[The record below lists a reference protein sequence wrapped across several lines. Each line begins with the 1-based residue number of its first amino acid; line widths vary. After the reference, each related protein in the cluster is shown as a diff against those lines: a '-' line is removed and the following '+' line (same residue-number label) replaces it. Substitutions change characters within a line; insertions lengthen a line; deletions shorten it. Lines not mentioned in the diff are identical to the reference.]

1 MLANPSYCNLTRIR
15 KDSYQGR
22 LNSLSGGR
30 GLHDDDFVGRNQV
43 QSGANPFVKQVGIE
57 MIGLQ
62 VGDPQIERLSLRPN
76 RFEIGVF
83 CADLAR
89 QAQPSVQPVIA
100 LDQVVNKISSQGDA
114 DNRSYDKMRPPSQF
128 A

>member
-1 MLANPSYCNLTRIR
+1 MLANPSYCNLTRMR

-22 LNSLSGGR
+22 LNSLTGGR

-62 VGDPQIERLSLRPN
+62 VRNPQIERLSLRSN

-83 CADLAR
+83 GTDFAR
-89 QAQPSVQPVIA
+89 QAQPSDQPVIA
-100 LDQVVNKISSQGDA
+100 FDQVVNKVSS
-114 DNRSYDKMRPPSQF
+114 
-128 A
+128 